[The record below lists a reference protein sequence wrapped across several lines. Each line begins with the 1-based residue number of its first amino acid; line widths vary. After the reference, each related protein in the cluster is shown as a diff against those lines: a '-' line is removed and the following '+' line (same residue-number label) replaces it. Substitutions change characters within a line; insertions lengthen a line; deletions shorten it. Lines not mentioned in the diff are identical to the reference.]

1 MERLYGFNKI
11 GRISSLPKDRR
22 GDMTTGCYFTDFQ
35 SQDLKINAWAYS
47 MGLTFMLSGM
57 TAWYA
62 NMHKYILE
70 NRAEIEYHINSKDLD
85 Y

>member
-1 MERLYGFNKI
+1 
-11 GRISSLPKDRR
+11 
-22 GDMTTGCYFTDFQ
+22 MTTGCYFTDFQ